1 MSEYNAK
8 NYTEQG
14 GDVTHIGGKL
24 VFDEGGSVEGLDIP
38 GVEPAKN
45 QAASTATNAT
55 NLAKDFNALL
65 TKLKNAGIMVAD
77 AWNVS
82 VLACPSTGAMPT
94 SETASN
100 SGHATVTIDGTAIKI
115 TLDCEVDDLE
125 DADHGTTWGEHKWL
139 GFGVR
144 TGLASVEGVKFTD
157 DIGVS
162 VTLASG
168 DASEANDLGLSA
180 GDFVLYIKAE
190 DAKYLTAEKY
200 FTLWL
205 DGYEETKFTMQVVET
220 HQESS

>member
-1 MSEYNAK
+1 MSGYNTR

-14 GDVTHIGGKL
+14 GEVTHIGGVL
-24 VFDEGGSVEGLDIP
+24 EFGEGASLSGFP
-38 GVEPAKN
+38 GAENMVPDTSN
-45 QAASTATNAT
+45 TASKIRDD
-55 NLAKDFNALL
+55 LNALIV
-65 TKLKNAGIMVAD
+65 KLKNAGLMIPD
-77 AWNVS
+77 EWNVS
-82 VLACPSTGAMPT
+82 VLACPTTGAMPT
-94 SETASN
+94 TETASN

-125 DADHGTTWGEHKWL
+125 DADHGETWGEHKWL

-144 TGLASVEGVKFTD
+144 TGLGSVVGVKFTD
-157 DIGVS
+157 DTGVS
-162 VTLASG
+162 VMLASG
-168 DASEANDLGLSA
+168 DASEADTLGLSA

-220 HQESS
+220 HQASS

>member
-77 AWNVS
+77 TWNVS

-94 SETASN
+94 TETASN

-125 DADHGTTWGEHKWL
+125 DASCFPRAGVLQYQAGDEKCSHLLQIRDGVQWGTKEVIRFRAPNNDALDGEH
-139 GFGVR
+139 
-144 TGLASVEGVKFTD
+144 
-157 DIGVS
+157 
-162 VTLASG
+162 
-168 DASEANDLGLSA
+168 
-180 GDFVLYIKAE
+180 
-190 DAKYLTAEKY
+190 
-200 FTLWL
+200 
-205 DGYEETKFTMQVVET
+205 
-220 HQESS
+220 

>member
-14 GDVTHIGGKL
+14 GDVTHIGGQL
-24 VFDEGGSVEGLDIP
+24 VFDDGGALKGGLMP
-38 GVEPAKN
+38 N
-45 QAASTATNAT
+45 QAAEAPGSDSA
-55 NLAKDFNALL
+55 AKVRTSLNALL

-77 AWNVS
+77 TWNVS

-94 SETASN
+94 TETASN

-115 TLDCEVDDLE
+115 TLDCEVDDLQ
-125 DADHGTTWGEHKWL
+125 DADHGSTWGKHKWL

-144 TGLASVEGVKFTD
+144 TGLASVVDIKFTD
-157 DIGVS
+157 DTGVS

-168 DASEANDLGLSA
+168 DATEANDLGLSA